1 MDYLC
6 FAAVAPLR
14 TNTEAIAFRTARTS
28 SLASGSAFSTMSSEV
43 KPSARLALT
52 SAPSARS
59 SSATALWPDSTAQC
73 SGVCFRGLVSSGLF
87 NCVPLAMCSRTAP
100 TSPARA
106 ASQIEIAGGAVN
118 LGGSVGGSG
127 WTTSAT
133 GLTMGDS
140 TANGSDAVSR
150 PQPTAAKATIRF
162 NNFFIIGCDKR
173 IHPPK
178 TFQLKSSETIPP
190 ESHRVI
196 EPKRLAK
203 RKTLSGRTVSRM
215 LSAAFL

>member
-28 SLASGSAFSTMSSEV
+28 SLASGSAFSTMSSAV

-73 SGVCFRGLVSSGLF
+73 SGVCFRGLVSSGSF

-118 LGGSVGGSG
+118 LGRF
-127 WTTSAT
+127 
-133 GLTMGDS
+133 
-140 TANGSDAVSR
+140 SR
-150 PQPTAAKATIRF
+150 RIRF
-162 NNFFIIGCDKR
+162 DDF
-173 IHPPK
+173 
-178 TFQLKSSETIPP
+178 
-190 ESHRVI
+190 SHRFDDG
-196 EPKRLAK
+196 RLDSQ
-203 RKTLSGRTVSRM
+203 RLRRGFP
-215 LSAAFL
+215 AATNRGESNYQV